1 MSHVA
6 LAPQWLSARQSEM
19 SCTLRIIYGA
29 RYDRSRA
36 VSRPVYVARCTL
48 HVVHTLC
55 CCTHSVYPAGSSH
68 DYAEIRPLKARGSIT
83 SIGEAEARPAS
94 DNSVGSIVYHS
105 IRTADQ
111 TGDHRGYSQ
120 PPCLQLQGSVQV
132 ASRSAPR
139 MIELSPA
146 TSLALRAS
154 SLWECSM
161 LTYLVSTCGRPL
173 KQGVIDGIWT
183 IRRGIILPLAA
194 AALVSP

>member
-1 MSHVA
+1 MLLLSPHVTCGFG
-6 LAPQWLSARQSEM
+6 PTM
-19 SCTLRIIYGA
+19 
-29 RYDRSRA
+29 A
-36 VSRPVYVARCTL
+36 VSPTVRNVVHTTHYLRCTVRQKPCRVAARIRCTL

-173 KQGVIDGIWT
+173 
-183 IRRGIILPLAA
+183 RRY
-194 AALVSP
+194 